1 MALNVEIALLTGLGG
16 GQDQYFTLNDPTRG
30 LLDSTSYLLAYFDVF
45 ATVTSDV
52 RRVTVSRGRSNELDR
67 VRAGQCTI
75 ELNNHDRL
83 YDPVAGTAVTPY
95 GGNMVPR
102 KAVRVTVDGLRVFTG
117 QVEDWSFTYQVGGD
131 SVAGVNAVDGFS
143 LLAQANLAGTSFPAE
158 STGSRITAVTALT
171 SVGWP
176 TANLNVDTG
185 LATVAAGSVSATD
198 NALQYL
204 QQVEAS
210 EPGVLFINRGG
221 TLEFRDRSTTQTT
234 PTVLFSSTAGT
245 QIPYTAIEVEYGT
258 EQLHNRV
265 VVTTPTGTVTTGDA
279 TSQGAYGLLS
289 RDFPTLLSTDA
300 QATDLADFLL
310 ARYKDPTFR
319 IRKLGV
325 MVNDLTTA
333 QQAEVVGLDLGDRV
347 RVTFT
352 PNNVGSAIVKDLTV
366 EQIDHDLEPLGVTTQ
381 VHRMVLGLSEAVSAF
396 TLDVDTLDSS
406 SPYGF

>member
-1 MALNVEIALLTGLGG
+1 VALNVEIALLTGLGG

-52 RRVTVSRGRSNELDR
+52 RRVTVSRGRSTELDR

-221 TLEFRDRSTTQTT
+221 TLEFRDRSTAQIA
-234 PTVLFSSTAGT
+234 PSVMFSSTAGT

>member
-1 MALNVEIALLTGLGG
+1 
-16 GQDQYFTLNDPTRG
+16 
-30 LLDSTSYLLAYFDVF
+30 
-45 ATVTSDV
+45 
-52 RRVTVSRGRSNELDR
+52 
-67 VRAGQCTI
+67 
-75 ELNNHDRL
+75 
-83 YDPVAGTAVTPY
+83 
-95 GGNMVPR
+95 
-102 KAVRVTVDGLRVFTG
+102 
-117 QVEDWSFTYQVGGD
+117 
-131 SVAGVNAVDGFS
+131 
-143 LLAQANLAGTSFPAE
+143 
-158 STGSRITAVTALT
+158 
-171 SVGWP
+171 
-176 TANLNVDTG
+176 
-185 LATVAAGSVSATD
+185 VSATD